1 MNSFLPGFIPLLD
14 RQKNQIK
21 SNYLPI
27 KFSFREKDMKLY
39 VNNFIKTVFNVII

>member
-14 RQKNQIK
+14 REKKNQIK

-27 KFSFREKDMKLY
+27 KFNFPVKDMKL
-39 VNNFIKTVFNVII
+39 